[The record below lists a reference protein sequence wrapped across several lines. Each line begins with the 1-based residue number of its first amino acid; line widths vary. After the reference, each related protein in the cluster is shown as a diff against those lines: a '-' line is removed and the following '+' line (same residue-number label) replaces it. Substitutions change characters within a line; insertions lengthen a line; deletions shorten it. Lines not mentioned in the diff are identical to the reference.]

1 MVTAAERLRLDAQIH
16 LEVREEINVLT
27 SLEGYKCLQTSHR
40 CSHEYQL
47 GASMRIKLALDHLGT
62 HLAHEE
68 LIDGLHLECSSV
80 QVAVL
85 PFELG
90 GSWVI
95 LSIVFAPCW
104 HPVDV
109 DVLKL
114 VDSCHCVLIEHAK
127 ACSHPFEH
135 IVSEDVQLS
144 VLSLVLKHMYTLA
157 DIGCEDAP
165 SLFNLDAGYL
175 RHKVLVLLLAK
186 ELLQSKVV
194 DSQDVA
200 HSCNQLASTLIESI
214 WDVLT
219 VGTVQELKIAASIGE
234 PVSLDET

>member
-1 MVTAAERLRLDAQIH
+1 
-16 LEVREEINVLT
+16 
-27 SLEGYKCLQTSHR
+27 
-40 CSHEYQL
+40 
-47 GASMRIKLALDHLGT
+47 MRIELAFDHLGT

-104 HPVDV
+104 HPIDV

-127 ACSHPFEH
+127 ACSHPLKH
-135 IVSEDVQLS
+135 IVSKNVQLS
-144 VLSLVLKHMYTLA
+144 VLRLVLKHMDTLT
-157 DIGCEDAP
+157 DIGCKDTP
-165 SLFNLDAGYL
+165 TIFNLDAGYL

-186 ELLQSKVV
+186 ELLQSKVI
-194 DSQDVA
+194 DSQDVS
-200 HSCNQLASTLIESI
+200 HSCNQFASTFIESI
-214 WDVLT
+214 RDVLT

-234 PVSLDET
+234 PVSLDETEGAASWHQCCILTNAAEKIGLAMLRTVLVGLA